1 MVPPVG
7 VATYRVKEAEKPCWR
22 GVKFEGAAAA
32 SAAKLRRAEK
42 SMMVVIEVE
51 AESRR

>member
-1 MVPPVG
+1 ML
-7 VATYRVKEAEKPCWR
+7 ATDRVKEAEKPCWR

-42 SMMVVIEVE
+42 SMMVEVE
-51 AESRR
+51 FEDDVKAEIGRR